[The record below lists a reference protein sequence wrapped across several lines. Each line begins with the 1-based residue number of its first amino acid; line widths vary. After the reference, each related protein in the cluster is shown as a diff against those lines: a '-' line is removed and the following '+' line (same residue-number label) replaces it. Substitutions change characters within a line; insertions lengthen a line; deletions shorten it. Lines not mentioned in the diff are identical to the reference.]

1 MINLSLDNS
10 IFLVNPSSGKL
21 SLKKKLNII
30 SAIISGTKAKII
42 VSRSLEDA
50 SQIAKKNIKNKKII
64 EVL

>member
-10 IFLVNPSSGKL
+10 IFLVNPISGKL

-30 SAIISGTKAKII
+30 SAIISGTKAEIL

-50 SQIAKKNIKNKKII
+50 SQIAKKI
-64 EVL
+64 